1 MNSLMNQIDQP
12 SNLVDRFGRQIDYIR
27 LSVTDRCDFRCVYCM
42 TEDMTFLPRNQILS
56 LEELHQVAKA
66 FTELGVKKIRLTGG
80 EPMVRRDVMCLIER
94 IGQLPGLEELL
105 LTTNGAQLQKFAAP
119 LKAAGVNRIN
129 ISIDSLDTDRF
140 KRISR
145 VGKLENVLVGIE
157 AARAAGFNRIRLNSV
172 IMRGYNE
179 DEILPLADF
188 AIDRGI
194 DIAFIEEMPLGE
206 ASDHKREETTCSNDW
221 VRSVI
226 EEKYDLLDSAEKTAG
241 PSRYTKVLGMQSRIG
256 FISPVSHNFCE
267 DCNRVRVTAEGRL
280 LLCLGNEHSVD
291 LRAVLRNEG
300 SSHNELKLA
309 IIAAMDLKPER
320 HYFYDHDHTQPVRLM
335 NVTGG

>member
-1 MNSLMNQIDQP
+1 MNHIDQP
-12 SNLVDRFGRQIDYIR
+12 TNLVDRFGRQIDYIR

-80 EPMVRRDVMCLIER
+80 EPMVRRDVMCLVER

-145 VGKLENVLVGIE
+145 VGKLKNVLVGIE

-241 PSRYTKVLGMQSRIG
+241 PSRYTKVVGMQSRIG

-267 DCNRVRVTAEGRL
+267 DCNRVRITAEGRL

-300 SSHNELKLA
+300 SSHNDLKLA

>member
-1 MNSLMNQIDQP
+1 MNHIDQP
-12 SNLVDRFGRQIDYIR
+12 TNLVDRFGRQIDYIR

-80 EPMVRRDVMCLIER
+80 EPMVRRDVVCLVER

-145 VGKLENVLVGIE
+145 VGKLKNVLVGIE
-157 AARAAGFNRIRLNSV
+157 AARAAEFNRIRLNSV

-226 EEKYDLLDSAEKTAG
+226 EEKYNLLDSAEKTAG
-241 PSRYTKVLGMQSRIG
+241 PSRYTKVAWMQSRIG

-267 DCNRVRVTAEGRL
+267 DCNRVRITAEGRL

-291 LRAVLRNEG
+291 LRAVLRKEG
-300 SSHNELKLA
+300 SSHNDLKMA